1 LSGCFGSFRF
11 VCVEKIQLSY
21 SQVCPPPDLILN

>member
-11 VCVEKIQLSY
+11 ACVEKIQLSY